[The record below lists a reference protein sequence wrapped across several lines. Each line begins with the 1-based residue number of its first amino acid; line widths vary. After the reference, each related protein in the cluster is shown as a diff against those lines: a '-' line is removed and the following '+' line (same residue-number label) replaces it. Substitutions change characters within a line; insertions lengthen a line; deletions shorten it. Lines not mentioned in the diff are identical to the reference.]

1 MEENKKTLDKT
12 YEGLVNKIKEEK
24 KKDLEASGTKP
35 EEIEKK
41 LADLSCEI

>member
-12 YEGLVNKIKEEK
+12 FAGLVENIKEEK
-24 KKDLEASGTKP
+24 KKDYEATGSKP

-41 LADLSCEI
+41 IAD